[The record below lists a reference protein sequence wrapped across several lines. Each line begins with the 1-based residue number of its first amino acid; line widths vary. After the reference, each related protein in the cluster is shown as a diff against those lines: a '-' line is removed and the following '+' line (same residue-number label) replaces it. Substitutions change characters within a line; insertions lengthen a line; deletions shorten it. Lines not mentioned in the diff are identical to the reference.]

1 MSDFWIFD
9 FSKILGTFYQLDVE
23 WVSFAV
29 FLFLKSVNIACVRTR
44 ELLPNLPGQKGP

>member
-1 MSDFWIFD
+1 MSDLWIFD

-29 FLFLKSVNIACVRTR
+29 FLFCLIQIFNPVYVTYKISR
-44 ELLPNLPGQKGP
+44 EVAFSR